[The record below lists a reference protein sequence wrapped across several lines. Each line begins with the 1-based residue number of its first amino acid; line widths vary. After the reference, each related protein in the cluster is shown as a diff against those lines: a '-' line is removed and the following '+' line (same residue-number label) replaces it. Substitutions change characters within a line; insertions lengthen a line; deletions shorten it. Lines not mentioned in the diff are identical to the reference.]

1 MAVTWPRG
9 FASAGTSCGIKA
21 EGALDLGLLVCDGPA
36 KWAGTFTRNAAAA
49 ACVDWCRSRLGGTVR
64 AVVVNSGNANAC
76 TGTAGEKA
84 VREVAAATA
93 ASVGCTLDE
102 VLVSSTG
109 PIGVPLP
116 YDRITTALPSLTV
129 SASDDA
135 FSQAIMTTDTH
146 PKVAHATSGDAT
158 VVGVAKGAAMLAPNM
173 ATMLAFIA
181 TDARVE
187 ERVLAEVVSD
197 AVDVSFNR
205 LCIDACESTND
216 SVFLLSSG
224 LVDVET
230 NAFAEAVA
238 TVCRDLALQMAHDA
252 EGGTKVVTISVHGAA
267 DDASATDLGKAV
279 ATSVLWRA
287 AVNGSDPNWGR
298 VLSAL
303 GSIDRTLSLD
313 EVELGIGDVVVFSKG
328 EPLDA
333 FTEAAAEMAGDE
345 VRVSCRVGDGPGSSD
360 VVTTDLS
367 TEYVIL
373 NSVGTS

>member
-9 FASAGTSCGIKA
+9 FASAGTSSGIKD
-21 EGALDLGLLVCDGPA
+21 GGSLDLGLLVCDGPA
-36 KWAGTFTRNAAAA
+36 AWAGTFTRNAAAA
-49 ACVDWCRSRLGGTVR
+49 ACVHWCRSRLGGKVR

-76 TGTAGEKA
+76 TGAAGEKA
-84 VREVAAATA
+84 VQEVAAATA
-93 ASVGCTLDE
+93 SSIGCSIDE

-116 YDRITTALPSLTV
+116 YERITTALPALDV
-129 SASDDA
+129 SASDEA
-135 FSQAIMTTDTH
+135 FPQAIMTTDTH
-146 PKVAHATSGDAT
+146 PKVAHASVGEAT

-181 TDARVE
+181 TDALVE
-187 ERVLAEVVSD
+187 EMALSEVIHD
-197 AVDVSFNR
+197 AVEVSFNR

-224 LVDVET
+224 LVEVDT
-230 NAFAEAVA
+230 DGFAQAVA
-238 TVCRDLALQMAHDA
+238 SVCRDLALQMAHDA
-252 EGGTKVVTISVHGAA
+252 EGGTKVVTISVHGAT
-267 DDASATDLGKAV
+267 DDASATALGKAV

-303 GSIDRTLSLD
+303 GAVDRALSLD
-313 EVELGIGDVVVFSKG
+313 EVELCIGDVVVFSKG
-328 EPLDA
+328 EPIDA
-333 FTEAAAEMAGDE
+333 FTEAAREMAGDE
-345 VRVSCRVGDGPGSSD
+345 FRVSCRVGDGPGTSD

-367 TEYVIL
+367 TEYVVL

>member
-9 FASAGTSCGIKA
+9 FASAGTSCGIKTD
-21 EGALDLGLLVCDGPA
+21 GSPDLGLLVCDRPA
-36 KWAGTFTRNAAAA
+36 SWAGTFTRNAAAA
-49 ACVDWCRSRLGGTVR
+49 ACVEWCRSRLGGTVR
-64 AVVVNSGNANAC
+64 AIVVNSGNANAC
-76 TGTAGEKA
+76 TGTAGVKA

-93 ASVGCTLDE
+93 ASLGCSSDE

-116 YDRITTALPSLTV
+116 YERITTALPGLEP
-129 SASDDA
+129 SAANDA
-135 FSQAIMTTDTH
+135 FAQAIMTTDTH
-146 PKVAHATSGDAT
+146 PKVAHTKAGEAT

-181 TDARVE
+181 TDAHVE
-187 ERVLAEVVSD
+187 DPVLARVLSD
-197 AVDVSFNR
+197 AVEVSFNR

-224 LVDVET
+224 LVEVEE
-230 NAFAEAVA
+230 APFAEAVA

-252 EGGTKVVTISVHGAA
+252 EGGTKVVTISVHGAT
-267 DDASATDLGKAV
+267 DDESATDLGKAV

-303 GSIDRTLSLD
+303 GSVDRGLSLD
-313 EVELGIGDVVVFSKG
+313 EVELCIGDVVVFSKG

-333 FTEAAAEMAGDE
+333 FADAAAAMAGDE
-345 VRVSCRVGDGPGSSD
+345 FRVSCRVGDGPGTSD

-367 TEYVIL
+367 TEYVVL